1 MPVYIAPVLVIF
13 GGLVFRFV
21 IAYAGQASR
30 WLY

>member
-1 MPVYIAPVLVIF
+1 LVIF